1 MRGEGERGLFLYKLT
16 KMYISNLAKCS
27 IIKRASFFNRVLVD
41 GMMGLFFFF
50 FFYNLPFNFIRIS
63 MPSFFLS
70 TYQ

>member
-50 FFYNLPFNFIRIS
+50 FFL
-63 MPSFFLS
+63 
-70 TYQ
+70 